1 MGWPSVLYTIKLI
14 KENGRS
20 LRALTQTQL
29 EETRTAQ
36 QLRAIVSQ
44 RAAYDA
50 LALDV
55 VGKLYRIIH
64 ANLNRAKVLFNL
76 DNFDSL
82 DVNKLPRVEARE
94 IKIYCACLEKLI
106 SITRQLL
113 EEDESVNSIAEELKL
128 LRAEEKDSL
137 SSEDKLNQ
145 LEHQLSE
152 LKRARKSLNERRN
165 SSLTRVK

>member
-1 MGWPSVLYTIKLI
+1 M
-14 KENGRS
+14 
-20 LRALTQTQL
+20 
-29 EETRTAQ
+29 
-36 QLRAIVSQ
+36 
-44 RAAYDA
+44 
-50 LALDV
+50 

-64 ANLNRAKVLFNL
+64 GNLNRYKVLFNL
-76 DNFDSL
+76 DNFDEL

-145 LEHQLSE
+145 LQHQLSQ
-152 LKRARKSLNERRN
+152 LKRDRKSINKRSERQ
-165 SSLTRVK
+165 LTRV